1 MVGLRPFVTLGG
13 AMSVTTLYSSNAV
26 FRATLKTL
34 GFGLSLFAGIFF
46 ASAGY
51 GLLKMLLSAMNGGTN
66 IGIAEFS
73 THGGLTIAFF
83 ALAGAGVYVAKKC
96 VW

>member
-1 MVGLRPFVTLGG
+1 MGLTSR
-13 AMSVTTLYSSNAV
+13 YSSSAL
-26 FRATLKTL
+26 FRATMKTL
-34 GFGLSLFAGIFF
+34 VFSVAVLAGIFF

-51 GLLKMLLSAMNGGTN
+51 GLLKMLLPALSGDAT

-73 THGGLTIAFF
+73 THSGLTIIFF
-83 ALAGAGVYVAKKC
+83 GLAGVGACVAKKC

>member
-1 MVGLRPFVTLGG
+1 
-13 AMSVTTLYSSNAV
+13 MSLTTLYSSNAV

-34 GFGLSLFAGIFF
+34 VFGLSSFAALFF

-51 GLLKMLLSAMNGGTN
+51 GLLKMLLSGMSGGTD

-73 THGGLTIAFF
+73 THGGLTIVFF
-83 ALAGAGVYVAKKC
+83 VLAGIGAYVAKKC
-96 VW
+96 FW

>member
-1 MVGLRPFVTLGG
+1 
-13 AMSVTTLYSSNAV
+13 MSLAFLYSSNAF

-34 GFGLSLFAGIFF
+34 VFGSSSFAAIFC

-51 GLLKMLLSAMNGGTN
+51 GLLKMLVPAFSGDVT

-73 THGGLTIAFF
+73 THSGLTILFF
-83 ALAGAGVYVAKKC
+83 VFAAIGAYVAKKC
-96 VW
+96 FW

>member
-1 MVGLRPFVTLGG
+1 
-13 AMSVTTLYSSNAV
+13 MSFSFLSSSNLL

-34 GFGLSLFAGIFF
+34 VFGFSAFAAIFC

-51 GLLKMLLSAMNGGTN
+51 GLVKLLLPAINGDVT

-73 THGGLTIAFF
+73 THSGLTIVFF
-83 ALAGAGVYVAKKC
+83 VLAGIGAYVAKNC
-96 VW
+96 LFWR

>member
-1 MVGLRPFVTLGG
+1 
-13 AMSVTTLYSSNAV
+13 MSVTTLYSSNVA

-34 GFGLSLFAGIFF
+34 VFGLSSFAGIFF

-51 GLLKMLLSAMNGGTN
+51 GLLKMLLPALSGGTN
-66 IGIAEFS
+66 IGIAEFA
-73 THGGLTIAFF
+73 THSGLTIVFF
-83 ALAGAGVYVAKKC
+83 VLAGTGAYLAKKC

>member
-1 MVGLRPFVTLGG
+1 MGL
-13 AMSVTTLYSSNAV
+13 TTLYSSSAM

-34 GFGLSLFAGIFF
+34 VFGVSSFAGIFF

-51 GLLKMLLSAMNGGTN
+51 GLLKMLLSGTSTGTS

-73 THGGLTIAFF
+73 THSGLTIVFF
-83 ALAGAGVYVAKKC
+83 VLAGLGVYVAKKC
-96 VW
+96 FW